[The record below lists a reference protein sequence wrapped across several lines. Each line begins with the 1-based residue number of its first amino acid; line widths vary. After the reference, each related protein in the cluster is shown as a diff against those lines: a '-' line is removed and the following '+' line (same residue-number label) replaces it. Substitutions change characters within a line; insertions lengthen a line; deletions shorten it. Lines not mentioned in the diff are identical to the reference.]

1 MNDFVKA
8 VAAAYGSGD
17 PNLHQ
22 IGEKALAELAAIRGE
37 ARTQEE
43 MIRQLL
49 SRAPKAAPVIKPPI
63 PVVPVIEPES
73 PAGGPARNG
82 SVTQVT
88 LNGKLTD
95 EMKELI
101 RELWTTE
108 YSGSRQELNA
118 QEPNRRCWD
127 RDPCGKAAGQR
138 AAAPV
143 GCLAG
148 GAYESRSPVTCR

>member
-118 QEPNRRCWD
+118 QEVVDRLAEKGFKFAHTNPTAVVGTVIHAAKRRVKG
-127 RDPCGKAAGQR
+127 PQ
-138 AAAPV
+138 PQ
-143 GCLAG
+143 
-148 GAYESRSPVTCR
+148 